1 MSTAPDAARDE
12 LPPSI
17 PFGRAV
23 VPMLVAA
30 GAVTLALAVVR
41 AQPPDA
47 PPPGADQ
54 PAAAEGSPYSEMHRH
69 VQESPGE
76 PEPLPPQF

>member
-1 MSTAPDAARDE
+1 MSNAPNAVPDGIA
-12 LPPSI
+12 PSI

-41 AQPPDA
+41 AQPSEA
-47 PPPGADQ
+47 PPPEAAQ
-54 PAAAEGSPYSEMHRH
+54 PAAEGSPYSEMHRH
-69 VQESPGE
+69 VQESPGD

>member
-1 MSTAPDAARDE
+1 MSNASNAVPDE
-12 LPPSI
+12 IPPSI

-23 VPMLVAA
+23 VPVLVAA

-41 AQPPDA
+41 AQPSEA
-47 PPPGADQ
+47 PPPAAAQ
-54 PAAAEGSPYSEMHRH
+54 PAAESSPYSDMHRH
-69 VQESPGE
+69 VQESPGA